1 MVSRFLSFST
11 FVALRRLAVLCAL
24 AGLATS
30 FAASASP
37 TGDAVLRLRTD
48 PWVTRSYTLADLG
61 ITEPVVLS
69 GSDARQDF
77 FLPVPRSLAL
87 SDATLAF
94 SGRFQKTEEG
104 RTSMLL
110 YLAGKPVFSRR
121 VEGAEGDAS
130 QVVKIDVAARNTGF
144 VRLGVNWSSSV
155 RLNGCEADRPTGNVL
170 SIGPD
175 TRWSYRFHNDALT
188 SLADAWVTLPA
199 RPVLL
204 VAARQVS
211 KAGFDTAWRLGVAL
225 DLARRQVEVRAF
237 PVVGDVIDAS
247 GLKVPAGLATLPAFV
262 GLAAGA
268 PRHVLKDA
276 AEIGALV
283 MLGASVATGDIAI
296 ADAALQRQTAQ
307 ALDALGA
314 QLAGDA
320 DAVRAL
326 AEWRGAQTALA
337 GAALASHQVRLAT
350 LGARPV
356 IQVAEDAGAQVAGVF
371 ADMWR
376 SILTT
381 REVGVERAE
390 VPSGGDRPAVRLD
403 SLGGTASTFDVTVRG
418 EWTATLALGAIAGNG
433 GVPSELVVD
442 VAAAPGA
449 SSTRPV
455 ASLYWNNILLAAKR
469 LEADGRPERLDAR
482 IPAYALGL
490 NNVVRVAF
498 QRQPYSNDC
507 NETPQGYP
515 VSVLPTSLVRL
526 GDARPDGTFVGLMP
540 LMAEAPELIV
550 PQAYLADAPVH
561 LATVV
566 RMALAGGVTPLRAEL
581 VVVPAG
587 EAVRPSRPFMALE
600 VPVDGASS
608 KVQVDGARLRING
621 RGTPWLDVN
630 GLAGLSA
637 VEVTHAHGQH
647 GLRWQSLSALDAMKA
662 PNSQGATSALA
673 ALVEQKPFV
682 LNRGDIA
689 LIGPQGPVGWIDSSD
704 PEAGQPPRAG
714 QSVFHE
720 WRRYLS
726 WGVPLV
732 GLALLAFLVLMVLA
746 YRARRRA
753 GKGAA

>member
-1 MVSRFLSFST
+1 MVLRFLSLSSLSCSPSLCRP
-11 FVALRRLAVLCAL
+11 VALLAV

-37 TGDAVLRLRTD
+37 AGDALLRLRND
-48 PWVTRSYTLADLG
+48 AWVTRSYTLADLG

-77 FLPVPRSLAL
+77 FLPVPRSLPL
-87 SDATLAF
+87 SEATLAF

-110 YLAGKPVFSRR
+110 YVAGKPVFSRR

-130 QVVKIDVAARNTGF
+130 QTVKIDTAARSTGF
-144 VRLGVNWSSSV
+144 VRLGVGWSSTV

-170 SIGPD
+170 AIGPD
-175 TRWSYRFHNDALT
+175 TRLSYRFSNDALT

-204 VAARQVS
+204 IAGRQVS
-211 KAGFDTAWRLGVAL
+211 KASFDTAWRLGVAL
-225 DLARRQVEVRAF
+225 DLARRQVDVRAF
-237 PVVGDVIDAS
+237 PVVGDVVDAS
-247 GLKVPAGLATLPAFV
+247 GLKVPAGLAVLPAFA
-262 GLAAGA
+262 GLATGA
-268 PRHVLKDA
+268 QRYVLKDA

-283 MLGASVATGDIAI
+283 VLGASVATGDIAV
-296 ADAALQRQTAQ
+296 ADAALQQQTAQ

-314 QLAGDA
+314 QWAGDA
-320 DAVRAL
+320 DAARAL
-326 AEWRGAQTALA
+326 AAWRAAQTALA
-337 GAALASHQVRLAT
+337 GGALASHQIRLAT
-350 LGARPV
+350 LGERPV
-356 IQVAEDAGAQVAGVF
+356 IQVAEDAGAQAAGVF
-371 ADMWR
+371 ADVWR
-376 SILTT
+376 NLLAT
-381 REVGVERAE
+381 RQVGVERAD
-390 VPSGGDRPAVRLD
+390 VPQGGDRRAVRLH
-403 SLGGTASTFDVTVRG
+403 SLGGTESTFDVAARG
-418 EWTATLALGAIAGNG
+418 DWTATLALGAVAGGG

-455 ASLYWNNILLAAKR
+455 ASLYWNNVLLSAKR

-490 NNVVRVAF
+490 SNVVRVSF

-526 GDARPDGTFVGLMP
+526 GDPRPDGTFVGLMP
-540 LMAEAPELIV
+540 LMSEAPQLIV
-550 PQAYLADAPVH
+550 PQAYLADAPAR
-561 LATVV
+561 LAQVV

-581 VVVPAG
+581 VVAEAG
-587 EAVRPSRPFMALE
+587 KAVTPSRPFMSLE
-600 VPVDGASS
+600 VPVDGATT
-608 KVQVDGARLRING
+608 KVEVEGARLRING
-621 RGTPWLDVN
+621 RAAPWLDVN
-630 GLAGLSA
+630 GLAGLST
-637 VEVTHAHGQH
+637 VEVTRAHGH
-647 GLRWQSLSALDAMKA
+647 PGLRWQTLGA
-662 PNSQGATSALA
+662 PVASSTA
-673 ALVEQKPFV
+673 AAGSEQKSFV

-714 QSVFHE
+714 DSVFHE
-720 WRRYLS
+720 WRHYLS

-732 GLALLAFLVLMVLA
+732 GLTLLAFLVLMVLA
-746 YRARRRA
+746 YRARRRVDRKA
-753 GKGAA
+753 S